1 MIAGSRNRVERW
13 LAAVVAWFRNLGE
26 QLGHIWRRSLQ
37 LRVVVSTLTLS
48 LIVITILGVV
58 LTSQITDRLLDAKIN
73 AAVEEMSRARNTVQ
87 STLSGVHDSS
97 TPLVRL
103 DDARRA
109 LSAGSS
115 TSAGSG
121 GAAGSYDSALAMYGD
136 NHRELTAGPIQ
147 EIPPELRHFVQ
158 SNQVSYQFATITD
171 SEGRRGSALIIG
183 SPSAE
188 IDSLEIYLVFP
199 LSSEERSLSL
209 MRGTMLIGGVV
220 LLVLLAA
227 ITALVTRQVV
237 LPIRSAARIASRF
250 ADGRLKER
258 MLVRGED
265 DMARLAMA
273 FNEMAESLSNQIT
286 QLEEFGNLQR
296 RFTSDVSHELRTP
309 LTTVRMAADLIH
321 GSSDDLDPA
330 LARSAEL
337 LVNELDRFEGLL
349 NDLLEISRHDAGV
362 AELQVESLDVRMCA
376 RAAVS
381 TVRHLAKETG
391 VELVVDMPEE
401 PLVAEVDPR
410 RVERVLRNL
419 LANAIDHS
427 EGKPVLMRVR
437 GDTDANSVAFV
448 VRDQGVGLRPGEEK
462 MVFNRF
468 WRSDPSRVRRSGG
481 TGLGLSISVEDAN
494 LHDGKLE
501 AWGESGVGASF
512 RLTLP
517 LVRGRKL
524 GASPLPLEPPRR
536 RGGPPA
542 EPPPPE
548 VGNLTEAAGF
558 VSAGPDVS
566 TRPMTRVADESAY
579 RTDSFPHLG
588 TEQVAPPEHPTTQP
602 DAPGVRSGNAET
614 HPISPDAPVSSSA
627 SGTDAPE
634 TEPVSAEARPD
645 ALESGPELSRGEPS
659 PGARQPDS
667 SKAESDSSEREPGGL
682 DGDPVP
688 GDPRR
693 DPPGVRPAPSERG
706 PGGLTSDPGSVE
718 QRPDSSDSR
727 PEVPDARS
735 DAAGSRTEP
744 AGAEPGSDDDR
755 PDGHVDAAQG
765 NGVFPWGSTSP
776 ADPAQPHTDAPASRR
791 ARGRDAGADSGR
803 PRPPG
808 AVGSGSD
815 GPDDSVLTES
825 GDGKA

>member
-1 MIAGSRNRVERW
+1 M
-13 LAAVVAWFRNLGE
+13 AWFRNLGE
-26 QLGHIWRRSLQ
+26 QLGHVWRRSLQ

-73 AAVEEMSRARNTVQ
+73 AAVEEMGRARNTVQ
-87 STLSGVHDSS
+87 NQLTGVHDSGTQQS
-97 TPLVRL
+97 RL

-109 LSAGSS
+109 LFSSAGG
-115 TSAGSG
+115 TQTG
-121 GAAGSYDSALAMYGD
+121 GAAGSYEAALAMTGD
-136 NHRELTAGPIQ
+136 SGQEITSGAIQ
-147 EIPPELRHFVQ
+147 EIPAELRQFVKQ
-158 SNQVSYQFATITD
+158 RQVSYQFATVSSPD
-171 SEGRRGSALIIG
+171 GYKGSALIIG
-183 SPSAE
+183 SPSAD
-188 IDSLEIYLVFP
+188 IDSLEIYLIFP
-199 LSSEERSLSL
+199 LTNEQRSLSL
-209 MRGTMLIGGVV
+209 MRGTMLIGGI
-220 LLVLLAA
+220 VLLAA

-265 DMARLAMA
+265 DMARLAMS

-381 TVRHLAKETG
+381 TVRHLAKESG
-391 VELVVDMPEE
+391 VELVVDLPEE

-427 EGKPVLMRVR
+427 EGKPVLMRMR
-437 GDTDANSVAFV
+437 GDVDANAVAIV

-462 MVFNRF
+462 LVFNRF
-468 WRSDPSRVRRSGG
+468 WRSDPSRMRRSGG

-494 LHDGKLE
+494 LHEGKLE
-501 AWGESGVGASF
+501 AWGEIGVGASF

-524 GASPLPLEPPRR
+524 GTSPLSLEPPKI
-536 RGGPPA
+536 RGAVSPEQLALDIAGSDAVPA
-542 EPPPPE
+542 AIASI
-548 VGNLTEAAGF
+548 AA
-558 VSAGPDVS
+558 VL
-566 TRPMTRVADESAY
+566 ESA
-579 RTDSFPHLG
+579 P
-588 TEQVAPPEHPTTQP
+588 A
-602 DAPGVRSGNAET
+602 
-614 HPISPDAPVSSSA
+614 
-627 SGTDAPE
+627 APE
-634 TEPVSAEARPD
+634 
-645 ALESGPELSRGEPS
+645 
-659 PGARQPDS
+659 PGTA
-667 SKAESDSSEREPGGL
+667 GL
-682 DGDPVP
+682 DGAAAEP
-688 GDPRR
+688 GPEGPTAETEDGE
-693 DPPGVRPAPSERG
+693 PGFEVIAPEFPFTAGTENGTAAGTESGTAAGTESGTAAGTENGAAAG
-706 PGGLTSDPGSVE
+706 PGNGTAAEGES
-718 QRPDSSDSR
+718 
-727 PEVPDARS
+727 AS
-735 DAAGSRTEP
+735 DAANGENHAADNGS
-744 AGAEPGSDDDR
+744 AGSGGTGSGRDTSGGSV
-755 PDGHVDAAQG
+755 PAAQG
-765 NGVFPWGSTSP
+765 
-776 ADPAQPHTDAPASRR
+776 
-791 ARGRDAGADSGR
+791 
-803 PRPPG
+803 
-808 AVGSGSD
+808 D
-815 GPDDSVLTES
+815 GQS
-825 GDGKA
+825 

>member
-1 MIAGSRNRVERW
+1 M
-13 LAAVVAWFRNLGE
+13 AWFRNLGE
-26 QLGHIWRRSLQ
+26 QLGHVWRRSLQ

-87 STLSGVHDSS
+87 STLTGVHDSS
-97 TPLVRL
+97 TQLARL
-103 DDARRA
+103 EDARRA
-109 LSAGSS
+109 LAGGGGSQ
-115 TSAGSG
+115 SG
-121 GAAGSYDSALAMYGD
+121 GAAGSYDSALAMTGD
-136 NHRELTAGPIQ
+136 SQAELNAGPIQ

-158 SNQVSYQFATITD
+158 ERQISYQFATVSD
-171 SEGRRGSALIIG
+171 PDGYRGSALIIG
-183 SPSAE
+183 SPATD
-188 IDSLEIYLVFP
+188 IPTLEIYLIFP
-199 LSSEERSLSL
+199 LTNEKRSLDL
-209 MRGTMLIGGVV
+209 MRGTMLIGGIV

-265 DMARLAMA
+265 DMARLAMS

-381 TVRHLAKETG
+381 TVRHLAKESG

-427 EGKPVLMRVR
+427 EGKPVLMRMR
-437 GDTDANSVAFV
+437 GDVDANAVAIV

-462 MVFNRF
+462 LVFNRF
-468 WRSDPSRVRRSGG
+468 WRSDPSRMRRSGG

-494 LHDGKLE
+494 LHEGKLE
-501 AWGESGVGASF
+501 AWGEIGIGACF

-524 GASPLPLEPPRR
+524 GLSPLPLEPPRKLR
-536 RGGPPA
+536 PVPEQLALEVGEPGDAVAIESVPAAVESVPEAITPNGEASPAQLFQDADNPDQPMLADTAPPPPA
-542 EPPPPE
+542 E
-548 VGNLTEAAGF
+548 
-558 VSAGPDVS
+558 
-566 TRPMTRVADESAY
+566 
-579 RTDSFPHLG
+579 
-588 TEQVAPPEHPTTQP
+588 
-602 DAPGVRSGNAET
+602 
-614 HPISPDAPVSSSA
+614 
-627 SGTDAPE
+627 
-634 TEPVSAEARPD
+634 
-645 ALESGPELSRGEPS
+645 
-659 PGARQPDS
+659 
-667 SKAESDSSEREPGGL
+667 
-682 DGDPVP
+682 
-688 GDPRR
+688 
-693 DPPGVRPAPSERG
+693 
-706 PGGLTSDPGSVE
+706 
-718 QRPDSSDSR
+718 
-727 PEVPDARS
+727 
-735 DAAGSRTEP
+735 
-744 AGAEPGSDDDR
+744 
-755 PDGHVDAAQG
+755 
-765 NGVFPWGSTSP
+765 
-776 ADPAQPHTDAPASRR
+776 
-791 ARGRDAGADSGR
+791 
-803 PRPPG
+803 
-808 AVGSGSD
+808 
-815 GPDDSVLTES
+815 
-825 GDGKA
+825 DGKQ